1 MAAQNEQVIKPPYV
15 AYRTFVNSLNKL
27 QEWGTPGR
35 IDSSVFAGQSGS
47 GIAALLAAYK
57 YLGLMEDSGAPSAA
71 LKELVKHGES
81 ERGPL
86 MRALIEGRYEFL
98 KPPSI
103 VLADATT
110 QQIEAA
116 FREQGIQGSTITKA
130 VSFFLSAAQDAGIE
144 VSKHIKTPQPK
155 RNGSTGTKARRAKS
169 SAGTPPPPP
178 PADPHAHRHAKAS
191 PVELLLAKFP
201 DFDPAWPEDI
211 KKNWFESFGALRG
224 AMLKG
229 EDQ

>member
-1 MAAQNEQVIKPPYV
+1 MAAQSEQVTKPPYV

-27 QEWGTPGR
+27 QERGIPGR

-57 YLGLMEDSGAPSAA
+57 YLGLMEESGAPSAA
-71 LKELVKHGES
+71 LKELVELGES

-98 KPPSI
+98 RPPTI

-116 FREQGIQGSTITKA
+116 FREQGIKGSTITKA
-130 VSFFLSAAQDAGIE
+130 VSFFLNAAQDAGIE

-155 RNGSTGTKARRAKS
+155 RNGGGGTKTRRAKPS
-169 SAGTPPPPP
+169 VGTPSPPPG
-178 PADPHAHRHAKAS
+178 DPHPQRHGKVS

-201 DFDPAWPEDI
+201 DFDPTWPEDI

>member
-1 MAAQNEQVIKPPYV
+1 MAAQSEQVTKPPYV

-27 QEWGTPGR
+27 QERGTPGR

-57 YLGLMEDSGAPSAA
+57 YLGLMEESGAPSAA
-71 LKELVKHGES
+71 LKELVQRAES

-86 MRALIEGRYEFL
+86 MRALVEDRYEFL
-98 KPPSI
+98 KPPTI

-116 FREQGIQGSTITKA
+116 FREQGIKGSTVTKA
-130 VSFFLSAAQDAGIE
+130 VSFFLSVAQDAGIE

-155 RNGSTGTKARRAKS
+155 RNGGGGTRARRAKS
-169 SAGTPPPPP
+169 PAGTPP
-178 PADPHAHRHAKAS
+178 PADPHPHRHGKVS

-201 DFDPAWPEDI
+201 DFDPTWPEDI

-229 EDQ
+229 ENQ

>member
-1 MAAQNEQVIKPPYV
+1 MATQSEQVTKPPYV

-27 QEWGTPGR
+27 QERGTPGR

-57 YLGLMEDSGAPSAA
+57 YLGLMEESGAPSVA
-71 LKELVKHGES
+71 LKELVQRAES

-86 MRALIEGRYEFL
+86 MRALVEGRYEFL
-98 KPPSI
+98 KPPTI

-155 RNGSTGTKARRAKS
+155 RNGSGGIKARRAKS
-169 SAGTPPPPP
+169 SAGTPPPP
-178 PADPHAHRHAKAS
+178 ADPHPHRHGKAS

-201 DFDPAWPEDI
+201 DFDPTWPEDI